1 MNSKPLEVDD
11 FTNEVAPILDTL
23 RTNVKQNNKE
33 IRVSDIFDAE
43 GNQYINL
50 VQEGGGLLGIALVGF
65 TYILEEMGIRFL
77 SLGGTSAGAI
87 NTIFLADVD
96 KPANKKSLKILEKIA
111 GFDFMKFVDGGK
123 RAKWLVNAIANE
135 KKLLTYVL
143 VAMNM
148 PRLLRRKG
156 INPGFFFEEWLKKE
170 LTHKRLDELEKN
182 IRDIPDLILKDDY
195 GKETKLDPDK
205 LAIKLAIVAAD
216 ITTQTKVEFPKMA
229 DLYLRNPKVE
239 SPAAFV
245 RASMS
250 IPVFFEPKQFDLS
263 SFTGGKET
271 FYQEKWRELADF
283 KSSQL
288 PKKVQMVD
296 GGVMSNFPVDLF
308 HTEDTIP
315 LRPTIGI
322 KLGIDRYNFK
332 KSDGLFQFVGNI
344 FDGVRNLRDH
354 EFLKTNQEYQ
364 ELVEHINID
373 NINWLDFA
381 LSNENQLRLFREGAV
396 AAQNFLNRFN
406 WTNYKKRLK
415 SQLIQR
421 IKPLT
426 WELSNIDNL
435 EGVLKV
441 FKIEKETPLFE
452 RIQKIRNRPKP
463 YKVLWVDNSFTYTL
477 PMAILDKLNIS
488 CITAN
493 SSREAFDILNEQDDI
508 DLIISDLT
516 REDSNIGG
524 IILCKQLILS
534 PKTESIPVLIY
545 VHSQSSLKE
554 RYFKHLQKTN
564 DSKIR
569 SINSPEELELPK
581 NIINSKGRNTVS
593 HKEFIMEVVE
603 NIEEDPQLKLYD

>member
-1 MNSKPLEVDD
+1 MDIQPLKVDD
-11 FTNEVAPILDTL
+11 FIQEVKPILDTL
-23 RTNVKQNNKE
+23 RKNVAQNNTE
-33 IRVSDIFDAE
+33 IRVSDIFDKA

-65 TYILEEMGIRFL
+65 TYVLEEMGIRFL

-96 KPANKKSLKILEKIA
+96 KPANKKSLAILKKIA
-111 GFDFMKFVDGGK
+111 GFDFMQFVDGGR
-123 RAKWLVNAIANE
+123 RAKWLVNAMAKE
-135 KKLLTYVL
+135 KTALTYLLAV
-143 VAMNM
+143 MNA
-148 PRLLRRKG
+148 PRLFQKKG
-156 INPGFFFEEWLKKE
+156 INPGTFFEDWLEKE
-170 LTHKRLDELEKN
+170 LKHKRLDALDKN
-182 IRDIPDLILKDDY
+182 IKDIPDLILKDDY
-195 GKETKLDPDK
+195 GKERKLDPKK

-229 DLYLRNPKVE
+229 ELYLRNPKVE

-250 IPVFFEPKQFDLS
+250 IPVFFEPKQFNLS
-263 SFTGGKET
+263 SFTGGKKD
-271 FYQEKWRELADF
+271 FYQERWKALADF
-283 KSSQL
+283 RSSQL
-288 PKKVQMVD
+288 PESVQMVD
-296 GGVMSNFPVDLF
+296 GGVMSNFPIDLF

-315 LRPTIGI
+315 LRPTIGV

-332 KSDGLFQFVGNI
+332 KHGGLFKFAGNI

-373 NINWLDFA
+373 DINWLDFN

-415 SQLIQR
+415 SELIQR

-426 WELSNIDNL
+426 WELSNIDDL
-435 EGVLKV
+435 EGVLEV
-441 FKIEKETPLFE
+441 FKIERGTPLFE
-452 RIQKIRNRPKP
+452 RIQEIKKRPEP

-493 SSREAFDILNEQDDI
+493 SSEEAFDIIDEHDDI

-516 REDSNIGG
+516 RDNSNIGG
-524 IILCKQLILS
+524 ITLCQRLALD
-534 PKTESIPVLIY
+534 PKAKNISVLIY

-554 RYFKHLQKTN
+554 RYFKHLKETN
-564 DSKIR
+564 DSIIR
-569 SINSPEELELPK
+569 SIRSPEEVELPK
-581 NIINSKGRNTVS
+581 NIINSIGRNTVS

-603 NIEEDPQLKLYD
+603 NIDKS